1 MSTKHVMSECPTILT
16 ITKMFMEQAN
26 VIGFFNNVLMQ
37 CSICQST
44 KHLTKLSI
52 KDFFFFY
59 YKNPY
64 IGIREFL
71 ATLVFC
77 LYKHK

>member
-1 MSTKHVMSECPTILT
+1 MFYMSTKHVMSECPTILT

-44 KHLTKLSI
+44 KPLTKLSI
-52 KDFFFFY
+52 KDFFFFFIT
-59 YKNPY
+59 K
-64 IGIREFL
+64 ILI
-71 ATLVFC
+71 LVLENF
-77 LYKHK
+77 